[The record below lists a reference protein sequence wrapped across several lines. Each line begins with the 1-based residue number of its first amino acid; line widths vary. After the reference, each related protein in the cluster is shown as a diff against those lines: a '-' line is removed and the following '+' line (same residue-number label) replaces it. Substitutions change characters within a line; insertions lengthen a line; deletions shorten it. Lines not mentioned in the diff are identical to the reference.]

1 MDTSPRSLLIWLFF
15 VVLAGC
21 SEEASPDEAGSV
33 RACFDGYKQAILD
46 RDGMKAV
53 AFVDKNTLD
62 YYRKMRDLSLRGNR
76 ETVGALSSINKLMVL
91 SIRHRVPLESLQ
103 QMTPESLFA
112 HAVDEGW
119 IGKQSVINNELG
131 DIAVS
136 GASATGVH
144 ISAKKETLIK
154 WVFRKEDDRWRMDLT
169 SMITVADQAMKHVI
183 RQSGLSE
190 DEFLTNILESVSG
203 KKVADTAW
211 EPMIK

>member
-1 MDTSPRSLLIWLFF
+1 
-15 VVLAGC
+15 
-21 SEEASPDEAGSV
+21 
-33 RACFDGYKQAILD
+33 
-46 RDGMKAV
+46 MKAV

-62 YYRKMRDLSLRGNR
+62 YYRKMRDLSLRANR

-131 DIAVS
+131 DIAGS

-169 SMITVADQAMKHVI
+169 SMIPVADQAMKHVI